1 MNLSRFR
8 LPVIW
13 TAGTISLLTLLHL
26 IGVYIYEWWSVI
38 GIPGWSINIWLVWQ
52 SPDIPNP
59 MQYSQNKEHDLILS
73 FLFRSLI
80 RYNTEAWI
88 YEWDLANCDLTDLS
102 KVICILSGSG
112 TWSDNTEIKIDDII
126 ATYQAFKA
134 NPPSD
139 KMRAFLGKVA
149 IVSKD
154 AKTIELTSN
163 EKNSLMLDLLWSPIL
178 RSDMIERI
186 RTGRLWKDGY
196 VTSWAYVFLEKEKNT
211 QYGYDRITIGKNIKN
226 NATGWLD
233 KYNFL
238 FFPDAASLER
248 SADILSVIV
257 PTPLWGKMLLG
268 PRFVPYEYAMYE
280 YIGLFLNTD
289 TINNAIRKYVL
300 LQSQSGLS
308 GSVVKNERPISELF
322 PQSTKT
328 PIKLEKNLSDIL
340 RDAGYRKAD
349 DRMSALEQDNGML
362 SGSSIE
368 YGTNIYFDTP
378 SKSKIVLS
386 EVAWGEIT
394 LAGNVPIGVQAVM
407 INGYSLKEYLP
418 GNSRFTYKVS
428 IQDGTLIEGKNAY
441 TIEFESLAGS
451 KTTRDTIEIYYSR
464 DPTKISELKKEVDD
478 TYLAKL
484 NTPELIR
491 ERLKKVTDEKT
502 KLQALNPR
510 YYYNSKYA
518 PYELTLVYLSDP
530 ASLETYA
537 KNISNTLLNIGIKV
551 NTVAM
556 SSKDFSAMMQKWEKN
571 YDLIII
577 GFEATGRFSRIGQIF
592 LSTEAK
598 NGINFA
604 KIESK
609 NLDALFASLRI
620 SYIKAKTDEIIGK
633 IGDIIHNEA
642 FFLPISSP
650 LHTFYI
656 DRNLKGIRT
665 IPTFQD
671 ITTLYWVVQKASI
684 KEEYILNLEGKWI
697 TGFFSWFWWKISL

>member
-38 GIPGWSINIWLVWQ
+38 GIPGWSINIWLVGP

-80 RYNTEAWI
+80 RYNPEAWI
-88 YEWDLANCDLTDLS
+88 YEGDLANCDLTDLS
-102 KVICILSGSG
+102 KVTCILSGSG
-112 TWSDNTEIKIDDII
+112 TWSDSTQIKIDDII
-126 ATYQAFKA
+126 ATYQAFKD

-154 AKTIELTSN
+154 AKTIELTSD
-163 EKNSLMLDLLWSPIL
+163 EKNSLMLDLLGSPIL

-196 VTSWAYVFLEKEKNT
+196 VTSGAYIFLEKEKNT
-211 QYGYDRITIGKNIKN
+211 QYGYDRITIGKNVKN

-238 FFPDAASLER
+238 FFPDEASLER

-280 YIGLFLNTD
+280 YIWLFLNTD
-289 TINNAIRKYVL
+289 TISNTVRKYVL
-300 LQSQSGLS
+300 LQSTSWLS
-308 GSVVKNERPISELF
+308 GSVVKNERPIAELF

-328 PIKLEKNLSDIL
+328 PVKLEKNLSDIL
-340 RDAGYRKAD
+340 RDAGYRKVE
-349 DRMSALEQDNGML
+349 DRTSLLEQDNGML
-362 SGSSIE
+362 TGSSIN

-378 SKSKIVLS
+378 SKSKIIFS

-394 LAGNVPIGVQAVM
+394 LAGNVPIGIQAVV
-407 INGYSLKEYLP
+407 INGYSLKEYIL
-418 GNSRFTYKVS
+418 GDGRFTYKVS
-428 IQDGTLIEGKNAY
+428 IEDKTMVEGKNTY
-441 TIEFESLAGS
+441 TIEFKSLAGS
-451 KTTRDTIEIYYSR
+451 KTTRDTLTLYYSR
-464 DPTKISELKKEVDD
+464 DGGKISELKKEVDA
-478 TYLAKL
+478 THLTKL
-484 NTPELIR
+484 NTPELVQ
-491 ERLKKVTDEKT
+491 ERLKKITDEKI

-510 YYYNSKYA
+510 YYYNNKYA
-518 PYELTLVYLSDP
+518 PYELNLIYLSDP

-551 NTVAM
+551 NTTAM

-577 GFEATGRFSRIGQIF
+577 GFEATWRFSRIGQIF

-609 NLDALFASLRI
+609 NLDALFAALRI
-620 SYIKAKTDEIIGK
+620 SYIKTKTDEIIGK
-633 IGDIIHNEA
+633 IGDIIHSEA

-665 IPTFQD
+665 IATFQD
-671 ITTLYWVVQKASI
+671 ITTLYRVVQKTSI
-684 KEEYILNLEGKWI
+684 KEEYLLNLEGKWVI
-697 TGFFSWFWWKISL
+697 GFFSWFWWKISL